1 LNLASIVTDM
11 HQKLNKG
18 FYNSKQLQ
26 KLGFKSVGENVLI
39 AKDAIVIGFEN
50 ISIGSNVKID
60 SNVTL
65 AASGGYLIIGNWIHI
80 GGSSHL
86 SCSGGIVLND
96 FVTISQGVKIYSAS
110 DDYSGNT
117 LTNPTVSE
125 TYKNVQREPVMIEKH
140 VIIGSNSVVAPG
152 TILEIGV
159 AIGALSFAKGRLQ
172 AWNIYGGNPIK
183 RLKSRSTNLLE
194 IEKVLK
200 KDLGLD
206 F

>member
-1 LNLASIVTDM
+1 M
-11 HQKLNKG
+11 YRKLNNG
-18 FYNSKQLQ
+18 FYNSRQLR
-26 KLGFKSVGENVLI
+26 KFGFKSVGENVLV

-50 ISIGSNVKID
+50 IAIGNNVKID

-65 AASGGYLIIGNWIHI
+65 AASGGTLSLGNWIHI

-86 SCSGGIVLND
+86 SCSGGIVLKD

-110 DDYSGNT
+110 DDYSGDT
-117 LTNPTVSE
+117 LTNPTVAE
-125 TYKNVQREPVMIEKH
+125 KYKNVERESVLVEKH

-159 AIGALSFAKGRLQ
+159 AIGALSFAKGRLE
-172 AWNIYGGNPIK
+172 AWNIYGGNPIQK
-183 RLKSRSTNLLE
+183 LKARRSGLLE
-194 IEKVLK
+194 IEKIFK

>member
-1 LNLASIVTDM
+1 M
-11 HQKLNKG
+11 WRKLNNG
-18 FYNSKQLQ
+18 FYDSSQLR
-26 KLGFKSVGENVLI
+26 KFGFNFIGENVFI
-39 AKDAIVIGFEN
+39 ARDAIVVGFEN

-65 AASGGYLIIGNWIHI
+65 AASGGKLNIGNWIHI

-110 DDYSGNT
+110 DDYSGQS
-117 LTNPTVSE
+117 LTNPTIPE
-125 TYKNVQREPVMIEKH
+125 KYKSIQRETVIAEKH

-152 TILEIGV
+152 TVLEIGV
-159 AIGALSFAKGRLQ
+159 AVGALSFAKGRLE

-183 RLKSRSTNLLE
+183 KLKARSSKILE
-194 IEKVLK
+194 IEKELYN
-200 KDLGLD
+200 DLDLNN
-206 F
+206 